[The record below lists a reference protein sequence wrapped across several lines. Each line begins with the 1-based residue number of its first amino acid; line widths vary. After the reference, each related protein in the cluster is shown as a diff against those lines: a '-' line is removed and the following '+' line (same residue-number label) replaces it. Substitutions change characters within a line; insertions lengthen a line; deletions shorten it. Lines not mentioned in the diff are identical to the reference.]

1 VIHDL
6 LLPGESMCGIV
17 GYVGNKQVVPL
28 IIDGLRKL
36 EYRGYDSAGIAVV
49 NEQLDLSIRR
59 AEGKLRNLEE
69 VIRLHPLDG
78 TYGIGH
84 TRWATH
90 GRPTEENAHPHRDCT
105 GRVVVVHNGII
116 ENYLQL
122 KERLRK
128 TDHQFVTETD
138 TEIIAHLI
146 EEYLKR
152 GDSFEKAVREA
163 TLELR
168 GIFALSIINSEEPD
182 TIIAVRQGPPVVI
195 GLGDREYF
203 VASDIPP
210 ILQHTRDVF
219 FLGDGEIAV
228 LTKDAV
234 RVIDFDG
241 NSVQPVI
248 QRITWDPIM
257 AEKGGFK
264 HFMLKEIYE
273 QPRAV
278 RDTVQGRISLD
289 SGRVFLDEMQ
299 NITEADFQR
308 FTSIKI
314 AACGTSWHAGLAG
327 KYMIEQLA
335 RIPVDVDYASEF
347 RYRDPVMD
355 DNTLLLVISQSGE
368 TADTIAALR
377 EAKELGAKVLAICNV
392 QGSMI
397 VREADGTI
405 LTHAGPEIGVAS
417 TKAFTSQMI
426 ALYLLGLYL
435 GELRGSLSPEQ
446 AQHHAQQ
453 LAELPVKLEHLL
465 NDSDEMEE
473 LSKEFFRSTDF
484 LYLGRGIN
492 FPVALEGALKLKEIS
507 YIHAEGYPA
516 GEMKHGPNA
525 LIDER
530 LPVLFINTREEGNR
544 ASELRYEKT
553 HSNIVEV
560 KAREGI
566 VISVLTEGD
575 TMSAS
580 ESDHVIEIPA
590 SSDLLS
596 PILSIIP
603 LQLLAYHIAVRRG
616 CDVDQPRNLAKSV
629 TVE

>member
-1 VIHDL
+1 
-6 LLPGESMCGIV
+6 MCGIV

-49 NEQLDLSIRR
+49 DENHDLSVRR

-69 VIRLHPLDG
+69 CIRLNPLDG
-78 TYGIGH
+78 NYGIGH

-105 GRVVVVHNGII
+105 GRIVVVHNGII

-122 KERLRK
+122 KAELREK
-128 TDHQFVTETD
+128 GHEFKTETD
-138 TEIIAHLI
+138 TEVVAHLV
-146 EEYLKR
+146 EEFLKT
-152 GDSFEKAVREA
+152 GITFEEAVQRSVQQ
-163 TLELR
+163 LK
-168 GIFALSIINSEEPD
+168 GIFALSIISADEPD
-182 TIIAVRQGPPVVI
+182 KIIAVREGPPVVI
-195 GLGDREYF
+195 GLGDGEFF
-203 VASDIPP
+203 VASDIPA

-219 FLGDGEIAV
+219 YLGEKEIAI
-228 LTKDAV
+228 LTKDSV
-234 RVIDFDG
+234 RVTDFEG
-241 NSVQPVI
+241 NAVEPKQ

-278 RDTVQGRISLD
+278 RDTVRGRLSLD
-289 SGRVFLDEMQ
+289 TGKVYLDAMDISEEDFLG
-299 NITEADFQR
+299 IT
-308 FTSIKI
+308 SVKI
-314 AACGTSWHAGLAG
+314 AACGTSWHAGIAG
-327 KYMIEQLA
+327 KYMIEELA
-335 RIPVDVDYASEF
+335 RIPVEVDYASEF
-347 RYRDPVMD
+347 RYRNPVLD
-355 DNTLLLVISQSGE
+355 ENTLLIVISQSGE
-368 TADTIAALR
+368 TADTIAAMR
-377 EAKELGAKVLAICNV
+377 EAKQAGCKVLAVCNV
-392 QGSMI
+392 KGSMI
-397 VREADGTI
+397 TREAEGTI

-426 ALYLLGLYL
+426 AIYLFALYL
-435 GELRGSLSPEQ
+435 GQLRGKIDEKQ
-446 AQHHAQQ
+446 AKFHAQQ
-453 LAELPVKLEHLL
+453 LAELPLKIEQLL
-465 NDSDEMEE
+465 SDADSIEE
-473 LSKEFFRSTDF
+473 LSREFFRVQDF

-525 LIDER
+525 LIDEK
-530 LPVLFINTREEGNR
+530 LPIVIINTREKGDD

-560 KAREGI
+560 KARDGI
-566 VISVLTEGD
+566 VLSILTEGD
-575 TMSAS
+575 EMSS
-580 ESDHVIEIPA
+580 LVSDHVIEIPET
-590 SSDLLS
+590 SDLLA
-596 PILSIIP
+596 PILSIVP

>member
-1 VIHDL
+1 
-6 LLPGESMCGIV
+6 MCGIV

-49 NEQLDLSIRR
+49 DENNVLSLRR

-69 VIRLHPLDG
+69 CIRLNPLDG
-78 TYGIGH
+78 NYGIGH

-90 GRPTEENAHPHRDCT
+90 GRPTEENAHPHRDQS
-105 GRVVVVHNGII
+105 GKVVVVHNGII
-116 ENYLQL
+116 ENYLTL
-122 KERLRK
+122 KERLAANGSVFK
-128 TDHQFVTETD
+128 TETD
-138 TEIIAHLI
+138 TEVVAHLI
-146 EEYLKR
+146 GHYKESENL
-152 GDSFEKAVREA
+152 SLEQAVRK
-163 TLELR
+163 TVQELR
-168 GIFALSIINSEEPD
+168 GIFALSIISVDEPD
-182 TIIAVRQGPPVVI
+182 TIIAVREGPPVVI
-195 GLGDREYF
+195 GLGDGEFF

-219 FLGDGEIAV
+219 FLGDKEIAV
-228 LTKDAV
+228 LTKDSV
-234 RVIDFDG
+234 RVTDFDG
-241 NSVQPVI
+241 NVVEPKQ

-278 RDTVQGRISLD
+278 RDTAQGRVSLD
-289 SGRVFLDEMQ
+289 TGKIYLDPMDISE
-299 NITEADFQR
+299 EDFQGI
-308 FTSIKI
+308 TSIKI

-327 KYMIEQLA
+327 KYMLEELA
-335 RIPVDVDYASEF
+335 RIPVEVDYASEF
-347 RYRDPVMD
+347 RYRNPVLD
-355 DNTLLLVISQSGE
+355 ENTLLIVISQSGE
-368 TADTIAALR
+368 TADTIAAMR
-377 EAKELGAKVLAICNV
+377 EAKQAGCKALAICNV

-397 VREADGTI
+397 HREADGTI

-417 TKAFTSQMI
+417 TKAFTSQMV
-426 ALYLLGLYL
+426 ALYLFALYL
-435 GELRGSLSPEQ
+435 GQLRGKLDEEQ
-446 AQHHAQQ
+446 AKYHTQK
-453 LAELPVKLEHLL
+453 LAELPLKIETLL
-465 NDSDEMEE
+465 SDADSIEE
-473 LSKEFFRSTDF
+473 LSKEFFRSQDF

-492 FPVALEGALKLKEIS
+492 FTVALEGALKLKEIS

-525 LIDER
+525 LIDEK
-530 LPVLFINTREEGNR
+530 LPVVIVNTREEGN
-544 ASELRYEKT
+544 AQSELRYEKT

-560 KAREGI
+560 KARDGI
-566 VISVLTEGD
+566 ILSILTEGD
-575 TMSAS
+575 GMSS
-580 ESDHVIEIPA
+580 KVSDHVIEIPET
-590 SSDLLS
+590 SDLLA
-596 PILSIIP
+596 PILSIVP

>member
-1 VIHDL
+1 
-6 LLPGESMCGIV
+6 MCGIV

-49 NEQLDLSIRR
+49 NERQDLSIRR

-69 VIRLHPLDG
+69 VIRLNPLDG

-128 TDHQFVTETD
+128 SDHQFVTETD
-138 TEIIAHLI
+138 TEVIAHLI
-146 EEYLKR
+146 EECLKR
-152 GDSFEKAVREA
+152 GVSFEKAVLEA

-168 GIFALSIINSEEPD
+168 GIFALAIINTEDPD

-195 GLGDREYF
+195 GLGDRECF

-241 NSVQPVI
+241 NSVQPAI

-327 KYMIEQLA
+327 RYMIEQLA

-355 DNTLLLVISQSGE
+355 ENTLLLVISQSGE

-377 EAKELGAKVLAICNV
+377 EAKELGGKVLAICNV

-435 GELRGSLSPEQ
+435 GELRGALTPEQ

-465 NDSDEMEE
+465 NESDELEE

-580 ESDHVIEIPA
+580 ESNHVIEIPA

>member
-1 VIHDL
+1 
-6 LLPGESMCGIV
+6 MCGIV

-49 NEQLDLSIRR
+49 DGEHHLSLRR

-69 VIRLHPLDG
+69 AIRLHPLDG
-78 TYGIGH
+78 NYGIGH

-90 GRPTEENAHPHRDCT
+90 GRPTEENAHPHRDQS
-105 GRVVVVHNGII
+105 GKVVVVHNGII
-116 ENYLQL
+116 ENYLPL
-122 KERLRK
+122 KERLAANGSTFK
-128 TDHQFVTETD
+128 TETD
-138 TEIIAHLI
+138 TEVVAHLI
-146 EEYLKR
+146 GHYKDTQNLSLELAVR
-152 GDSFEKAVREA
+152 KAVQ
-163 TLELR
+163 ELK
-168 GIFALSIINSEEPD
+168 GIFALSIISVDEPD
-182 TIIAVRQGPPVVI
+182 TIIAVREGPPVVI
-195 GLGDREYF
+195 GLGDGEFF

-219 FLGDGEIAV
+219 FLGDREIAV
-228 LTKDAV
+228 LTKDSV
-234 RVIDFDG
+234 RVTDFDG
-241 NSVQPVI
+241 NVI
-248 QRITWDPIM
+248 EPKQQRITWDPIM

-278 RDTVQGRISLD
+278 RDTSQGRVSLD
-289 SGRVFLDEMQ
+289 TGKVYLDQMDISEDDFLR
-299 NITEADFQR
+299 AR
-308 FTSIKI
+308 SIKI

-327 KYMIEQLA
+327 KYMLEQIA
-335 RIPVDVDYASEF
+335 RIPVEVDYASEF
-347 RYRDPVMD
+347 RYRNPVLSEND
-355 DNTLLLVISQSGE
+355 LLIVISQSGE
-368 TADTIAALR
+368 TADTIAAMR
-377 EAKELGAKVLAICNV
+377 EARQAGCKVLAICNV

-397 VREADGTI
+397 HREADGTI

-417 TKAFTSQMI
+417 TKAFTSQMV
-426 ALYLLGLYL
+426 ALYLFASYL
-435 GELRGSLSPEQ
+435 GQLRGTIDEPTAKRL
-446 AQHHAQQ
+446 AQD
-453 LAELPVKLEHLL
+453 LAELPLKIEQLL
-465 NDSDEMEE
+465 NDADSIEE
-473 LSKEFFRSTDF
+473 LSKDFFRVQDF

-525 LIDER
+525 LIDEK
-530 LPVLFINTREEGNR
+530 LPVVVVNTREEGNA

-560 KAREGI
+560 KARDGI
-566 VISVLTEGD
+566 VITVLTEGD
-575 TMSAS
+575 GMSSKVAN
-580 ESDHVIEIPA
+580 HVIEIPA
-590 SSDLLS
+590 TSDLLG
-596 PILSIIP
+596 PILSIVP
-603 LQLLAYHIAVRRG
+603 LQLLSYHIAIRRG